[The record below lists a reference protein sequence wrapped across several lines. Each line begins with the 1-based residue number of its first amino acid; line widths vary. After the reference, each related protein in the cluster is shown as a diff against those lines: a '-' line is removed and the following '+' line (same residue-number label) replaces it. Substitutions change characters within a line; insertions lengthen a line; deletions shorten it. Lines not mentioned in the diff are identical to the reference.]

1 MANITIPN
9 LPQATSLTGTEQLLG
24 VQSGT
29 SKSITTF
36 QLLDYITGGTGTLP
50 LPVAAGGTGNITFT
64 NYSLLYGNGT
74 DPIEAIPSP
83 AGANYILVGSPGSAP
98 TWQENIPV
106 TAGVNSITFG
116 STGLTPST
124 ATEGNVT
131 VAGTLATANGGT
143 NLTSFTANGAVYAS
157 STSVLTTGTLPT
169 ASGGTNLTS
178 FNSGGAVYASS
189 SSVLTTG
196 TLPATSG
203 GTGQSS
209 FAVGD
214 LLYADTTTSLS
225 KLADVATGSVLISGG
240 IGVAP
245 SYSTSPTLT
254 TSLTTPLLIG
264 GTTAS
269 SSLTLQSTSGVGTS
283 DAISMKVG
291 NAGAITALSINTS
304 GLVTLSS
311 ALPVTSGGTGQTS
324 SLTTNGVVYGLS
336 ATGMATTAAGTT
348 GQILIAT
355 TGGAPSWG
363 AVPSIVAV
371 DSISFGTTGL
381 TPSTA
386 TTGAVTVAGTLVA
399 ANGGTGQSSYAVGD
413 LLYAS
418 TTTALSKLA
427 DVATGS
433 VLISGGVGVAP
444 SYSASPTLTTSLT
457 TPLLVG
463 GTGVGSSLT
472 LQSTSGVGATDSVVI
487 KVGNNGAVTAIS
499 VATTGIVTFPTTNAV
514 KLPAGTTAQ
523 QPTGVTGMIRFNTTD
538 TTFEGYNG
546 TAWAGIGGGAVGG
559 GVNASVSTY
568 TDQVFFIN
576 SNTVQ
581 SNYTIPTNDNA
592 GSFGPITVNSGVT
605 VTVPSGSTWSI
616 V

>member
-9 LPQATSLTGTEQLLG
+9 LPQAIALTGTEQLLG

-29 SKSITTF
+29 SKSITISQIST
-36 QLLDYITGGTGTLP
+36 YVTGSSI
-50 LPVAAGGTGNITFT
+50 LPVVSGGTGNNT
-64 NYSLLYGNGT
+64 
-74 DPIEAIPSP
+74 
-83 AGANYILVGSPGSAP
+83 
-98 TWQENIPV
+98 
-106 TAGVNSITFG
+106 
-116 STGLTPST
+116 
-124 ATEGNVT
+124 
-131 VAGTLATANGGT
+131 
-143 NLTSFTANGAVYAS
+143 FTANGVIY
-157 STSVLTTGTLPT
+157 G
-169 ASGGTNLTS
+169 N
-178 FNSGGAVYASS
+178 
-189 SSVLTTG
+189 
-196 TLPATSG
+196 
-203 GTGQSS
+203 
-209 FAVGD
+209 
-214 LLYADTTTSLS
+214 TTSAL
-225 KLADVATGSVLISGG
+225 
-240 IGVAP
+240 GV
-245 SYSTSPTLT
+245 
-254 TSLTTPLLIG
+254 
-264 GTTAS
+264 
-269 SSLTLQSTSGVGTS
+269 
-283 DAISMKVG
+283 
-291 NAGAITALSINTS
+291 
-304 GLVTLSS
+304 
-311 ALPVTSGGTGQTS
+311 
-324 SLTTNGVVYGLS
+324 
-336 ATGMATTAAGTT
+336 TAAGTT
-348 GQILIAT
+348 GQVLVAT
-355 TGGAPSWG
+355 TSGAPSWG
-363 AVPSIVAV
+363 AVPSTAAV
-371 DSISFGTTGL
+371 TSITFGTTGL

-386 TTGAVTVAGTLVA
+386 TTGAVTVAGTLATANGGTNLTSFNSGGAVYASSASVLTTGTLPVTSGGTGQASALTTNGVVYGLSATGMATTVA
-399 ANGGTGQSSYAVGD
+399 GTTGQVLLATTGGAPSWGAVPSSAVVDSISFGTTGLTPNSATTGPVTVAGTLVAVNGGTGQSSYAVGD

-472 LQSTSGVGATDSVVI
+472 LQSTSGVGATDSIAV
-487 KVGNNGAVTAIS
+487 KVGNNGAVTAFS
-499 VATTGIVTFPTTNAV
+499 VATTGIVTFPTTSAV
-514 KLPAGTTAQ
+514 KLPSGTTVQ

-592 GSFGPITVNSGVT
+592 GSFGPITVNSGVI